1 MPHPRPITWR
11 RRESGATLPLLVW
24 RFGEPLRS
32 IASGPYGGGI
42 GERAWVLNATVDKDY
57 ARMDP
62 AAHIVELAALA
73 GLVGPGVGM
82 LTAVDVGTAR
92 TAHDEGVAATV
103 TVGLGYPTMAAA
115 PPAGPPVT
123 GPGTINLV
131 VLLPVALSDA
141 ALVNAV
147 ATATEAK
154 VQALWEC
161 GVNAT
166 GTATD
171 ALFIGCARDGAGE
184 PYGGPRSTWGARVA
198 RAVHAAVADGTRH
211 WVERTSPGR
220 TSPP

>member
-1 MPHPRPITWR
+1 VPPDLKDSDNR
-11 RRESGATLPLLVW
+11 PLLVW
-24 RFGEPLRS
+24 RFEEPVRA

-42 GERAWVLNATVDKDY
+42 GDREWVLNATVDKDY
-57 ARMDP
+57 ARLDP
-62 AAHIVELAALA
+62 DVHIVELAELA
-73 GLVGPGVGM
+73 GLSGSGVGM
-82 LTAVDVGTAR
+82 LTAVDVR
-92 TAHDEGVAATV
+92 TACTTHDEGVAATA
-103 TVGLGYPTMAAA
+103 TVGLGYPTLAAA
-115 PPAGPPVT
+115 PPDRAPGI

-154 VQALWEC
+154 VQALWES
-161 GVNAT
+161 GVHAT

-198 RAVHAAVADGTRH
+198 RAVHAAVAEGTRH

-220 TSPP
+220 TSPL